1 MAKDYTSIRVDKDA
15 KQAAAAAKKDGETW
29 DEYVQRCAENP
40 PVVKEFVEAGG
51 LDTET
56 AEKLNDAVQTVEQ
69 RTGRIEKLLED
80 LQR

>member
-15 KQAAAAAKKDGETW
+15 KQAAAQAKRDGETW

-40 PVVKEFVEAGG
+40 PEVRQLVPVKDLTDDELKEMVATIE
-51 LDTET
+51 E
-56 AEKLNDAVQTVEQ
+56 
-69 RTGRIEKLLED
+69 RTGKLERLLED